1 MAKLGA
7 ELAKKTNSK
16 SRAKNLDLVGKSLT

>member
-7 ELAKKTNSK
+7 EEARKTNSK
-16 SRAKNLDLVGKSLT
+16 SKAKNLDLVGKSLT